1 VQDLANLISTVGFP
15 SLVALYLLVTVNK
28 SLQEL
33 TKAITE
39 LKEVV
44 ERGCGK

>member
-1 VQDLANLISTVGFP
+1 M
-15 SLVALYLLVTVNK
+15 VALYLLMYVNK

-44 ERGCGK
+44 ERGCKA